1 MFLFLKPQICF
12 GGDGGGG
19 GGGGGND
26 SGGDGSASSGTT
38 PAAVPAPTPVATNSF
53 TEALANFFT
62 PNDGASYVGGQLVD
76 DATNTSIAAGGTS
89 STGNIIAGTANSS
102 KNDNTIYQDAASN
115 TLANFGIGTG
125 TSSVPKSF
133 YQETPIVQP
142 LGTLENIN
150 TVSTPVVATT
160 GTSGALPTT
169 NSTMEELANLLTPDD
184 GAVYANGQLVDQFT
198 GEVIEAGELSST
210 GDKIYGTAN
219 TASNDM
225 ADYMGYGS
233 APVVNTSRE
242 TLANII
248 TPGDNAMY
256 VDGQLVNTLT
266 GESLTGGGYTIDP
279 VTGVKDYVYGVSD
292 DFSNNAAVDTTG
304 MTQMQATAAIA
315 NQKMRQDI
323 PPSDLAYFGSFFG
336 NSVVPILGGILA
348 EKMLMGGVED
358 RQAIVDQQ
366 TAALEAG
373 ATPQYNEAGE
383 YVGFDTSTMTGNVQ
397 GILDEFGAEGLL
409 PGGLPPEEAAAENA
423 RFQQVFDAQSTSA
436 EADLYGMSTQD
447 GFITSGGTEYYVAG
461 DGSVQEVTDGIVG
474 YDQAKGGESVD
485 SVYDITSGAGTGGGD
500 GGNTSGGGGGGG
512 TNTGAARSIYN
523 RYYKGGSGFGLPAWL
538 RQYASGV
545 SINQLLE
552 KVVIEGKEYFKTP
565 DGKYIEPSE
574 LAGTVDLGVEV
585 PAETD
590 E

>member
-1 MFLFLKPQICF
+1 
-12 GGDGGGG
+12 
-19 GGGGGND
+19 
-26 SGGDGSASSGTT
+26 
-38 PAAVPAPTPVATNSF
+38 
-53 TEALANFFT
+53 
-62 PNDGASYVGGQLVD
+62 
-76 DATNTSIAAGGTS
+76 
-89 STGNIIAGTANSS
+89 
-102 KNDNTIYQDAASN
+102 
-115 TLANFGIGTG
+115 
-125 TSSVPKSF
+125 
-133 YQETPIVQP
+133 
-142 LGTLENIN
+142 
-150 TVSTPVVATT
+150 
-160 GTSGALPTT
+160 
-169 NSTMEELANLLTPDD
+169 MEELANLLTPDD

-198 GEVIEAGELSST
+198 GEVIKAGGLSST
-210 GDKIYGTAN
+210 GNTIRGTAN

-304 MTQMQATAAIA
+304 MTQVEKTAAIA
-315 NQKMRQDI
+315 NQQMLKDI
-323 PPSDLAYFGSFFG
+323 PPSNLAYFGSFFG
-336 NSVVPILGGILA
+336 GSVVPIFGGMIA
-348 EKMLMGGVED
+348 EKMLMGGIED

-447 GFITSGGTEYYVAG
+447 GFTASGGTEYYVAG

-474 YDQAKGGESVD
+474 YNQAKGGESVD

-574 LAGTVDLGVEV
+574 LAGTVDLGVEEA
-585 PAETD
+585 PA
-590 E
+590 

>member
-1 MFLFLKPQICF
+1 MMMNKLFTKGPVFMCF
-12 GGDGGGG
+12 GGGGGG

-26 SGGDGSASSGTT
+26 SGGGNDNDNT
-38 PAAVPAPTPVATNSF
+38 PAPVTNSF
-53 TEALANFFT
+53 TESLANFFT

-76 DATNTSIAAGGTS
+76 DNTGASISAGGTT
-89 STGNIIAGTANSS
+89 STGNVISGSANTSS
-102 KNDNTIYQDAASN
+102 NDNNNYTPA
-115 TLANFGIGTG
+115 
-125 TSSVPKSF
+125 
-133 YQETPIVQP
+133 PIVQP

-198 GEVIEAGELSST
+198 GEVIKAGGLSST
-210 GDKIYGTAN
+210 GNTIRGTAN

-304 MTQMQATAAIA
+304 MTQVEKTAAIA
-315 NQKMRQDI
+315 NQQMLKDI
-323 PPSDLAYFGSFFG
+323 PPSNLAYFGSFFG
-336 NSVVPILGGILA
+336 SSIPIFGGMIA
-348 EKMLMGGVED
+348 EKMLMGGIED

-409 PGGLPPEEAAAENA
+409 PSGLPPEEAAAENA

-447 GFITSGGTEYYVAG
+447 GFTASGGTEYYVAG

-474 YDQAKGGESVD
+474 YNQAKGGESVD
-485 SVYDITSGAGTGGGD
+485 SVYDITSNAGAGMGGGD
-500 GGNTSGGGGGGG
+500 GGGGGGG

-574 LAGTVDLGVEV
+574 LAGTVDLGVEEA
-585 PAETD
+585 PA
-590 E
+590 